1 MEGSSLRQL
10 LISILLSSFVLTIPA
25 GAQQKNTAR
34 PPIEKAGTVSAVVP
48 EVTILRPLNA
58 SPAPFQASSGT
69 DVAWNDLLHTGQQGR
84 VRLALLDESV
94 ISLGSNSELRLKK
107 GDGRSTQSAL
117 ELGYSLIRMQIMKLL
132 QGRRFEL
139 HTPTAIAGVVGTD
152 FGADAS
158 QPGVTRFVCLAGDVL
173 ISNVDPKVPGT
184 VVCHGGSTT
193 SVRTGQAP
201 APPQPATEQ
210 QMDRW
215 RHVTEPGSRVEH

>member
-1 MEGSSLRQL
+1 MEACGARQV
-10 LISILLSSFVLTIPA
+10 LIAILMSSFVLMTPA
-25 GAQQKNTAR
+25 GAQQKSSAR

-48 EVTILRPLNA
+48 QVTILRPLNA
-58 SPAPFQASSGT
+58 APAPFQASSGT
-69 DVAWNDLLHTGQQGR
+69 AVAWNDVLQTGKQGR

-107 GDGRSTQSAL
+107 GDGRSTQSVL
-117 ELGYSLIRMQIMKLL
+117 ELGYGLIRMQIMKLL

-139 HTPTAIAGVVGTD
+139 HTPTAVAGVVGTD

-193 SVRTGQAP
+193 SVRTGQVP

-210 QMDRW
+210 QMDHW
-215 RHVTEPGSRVEH
+215 RHVTEPGSPVEP